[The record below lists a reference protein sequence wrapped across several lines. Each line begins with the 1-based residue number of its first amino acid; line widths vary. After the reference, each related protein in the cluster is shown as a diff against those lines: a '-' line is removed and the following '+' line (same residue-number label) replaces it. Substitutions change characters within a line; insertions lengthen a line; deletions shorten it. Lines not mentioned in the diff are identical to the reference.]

1 MRRPDRG
8 EDSLGQ
14 YVNHGERMASYGR
27 ALVYFQHANMLSA
40 ICLSTLYAPSP
51 PEPAKLSNENG
62 TIAGAAIALPKSE
75 SEQEEIL
82 KLKEC
87 GHEFHAECLVSWVV
101 LHKKSCPI
109 CRTVYYHDE
118 PEKPT
123 DLEAQ
128 TANVTPE
135 PAITEPVTPVRPP
148 VSNWYYFWTGHDARQ
163 NHTQPGV
170 RSSWQQF
177 RRFRS

>member
-1 MRRPDRG
+1 MVSIRSSGKR
-8 EDSLGQ
+8 STLTS
-14 YVNHGERMASYGR
+14 N
-27 ALVYFQHANMLSA
+27 SA
-40 ICLSTLYAPSP
+40 ICLSTLRAPSP
-51 PEPAKLSNENG
+51 PEPVKLSTENG
-62 TIAGAAIALPKSE
+62 VTDVAATTPPILA

-109 CRTVYYHDE
+109 CRTVYYYEE
-118 PEKPT
+118 PEKAT
-123 DLEAQ
+123 DVEAQ
-128 TANVTPE
+128 PTSTSQELATLE
-135 PAITEPVTPVRPP
+135 PATDTQPP
-148 VSNWYYFWTGHDARQ
+148 ASNWYYFWTGRGARQ
-163 NHTQPGV
+163 NHTQPGM